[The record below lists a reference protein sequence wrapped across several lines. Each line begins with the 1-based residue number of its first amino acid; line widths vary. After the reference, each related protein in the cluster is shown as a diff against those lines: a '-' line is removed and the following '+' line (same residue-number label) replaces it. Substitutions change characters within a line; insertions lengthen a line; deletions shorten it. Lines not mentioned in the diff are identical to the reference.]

1 MELTKSAI
9 KKQMHIEAGEV
20 TEVIDVK
27 MQIRIEE
34 GGSYEDIRM
43 LLQKKLERRFNELFR
58 AELGLMPARVKE
70 GERWKQIGL
79 FEEV

>member
-34 GGSYEDIRM
+34 GDSYEDIRM
-43 LLQKKLERRFNELFR
+43 LLQRSWNGDSMNCSEPNW
-58 AELGLMPARVKE
+58 G
-70 GERWKQIGL
+70 
-79 FEEV
+79 